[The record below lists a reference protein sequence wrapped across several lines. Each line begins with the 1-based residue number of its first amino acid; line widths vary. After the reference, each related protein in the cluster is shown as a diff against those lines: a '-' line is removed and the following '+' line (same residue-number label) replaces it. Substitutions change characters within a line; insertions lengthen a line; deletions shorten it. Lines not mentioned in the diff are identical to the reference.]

1 MLRKSSVLFLL
12 VFTLI
17 SVLQLECYAKDGES
31 QLNYVILGDADFVK
45 DTESLLWTDRAV
57 NSSSDDFKITL
68 RDVHF
73 TDGLMSFT
81 IEEQTSVSASGLI
94 SSSNALYLNGET
106 RAASGGVGIDPGPD
120 VRTETYAWY
129 NTPSVFG
136 MDWESFR
143 ITYED
148 IFFTFSDD
156 SHTVYIAPAEN
167 CNWSFVFHNPDVST
181 FNEDGFVPTVDE
193 KGIHTLGN
201 TFDIYFTGGI
211 VSKGPAGEDDI
222 YNFSIITK
230 SGLLNHYGFQ
240 DSIWQ
245 NGIHRFSG
253 GSSVEFDE
261 NDEPVLPADGKFT
274 QSDHFEYHVPQ
285 TFSAAENSLTV
296 WAGSVSFEITCT
308 GKSVDPEM
316 GYTWS
321 WQDDLTDRE
330 GKSIFP
336 MKLVQFNTANDRLP
350 QVTDPVLFSHTAD
363 DVTMDIVGLDLVRI
377 PRSRLYGNPNENG
390 ENTYFQVGL
399 CFTLPDD
406 GEWDI
411 IPGTAAVGNLD
422 LWADMMAA
430 GGIEP
435 ASGNAQGRKCVQ
447 MRYNVS
453 SLDPDWN
460 QPVKLNFDSIA
471 AIPREGSP
479 CKDILHRFETNAS
492 AQALGVTVSCTD
504 NVTGDVVRGPKDYVL
519 TVESFDEV
527 NRTLEEV
534 ESALERYLD
543 FHVSGPW
550 TFSIDNINS
559 YIIK

>member
-1 MLRKSSVLFLL
+1 MLRKSYILFLV
-12 VFTLI
+12 VFSLI
-17 SVLQLECYAKDGES
+17 LGFQQICDGQDDGS
-31 QLNYVILGDADFVK
+31 QLNNVILGEAEFDIDP
-45 DTESLLWTDRAV
+45 ESLLWTGRTV

-81 IEEQTSVSASGLI
+81 IEEQTSVSASGLF
-94 SSSNALYLNGET
+94 SSSNVLYLNGET
-106 RAASGGVGIDPGPD
+106 RAAGDGVGIDPGPD

-148 IFFTFSDD
+148 IFFTFSDG
-156 SHTVYIAPAEN
+156 SRTVYIAPAEN
-167 CNWSFVFHNPDVST
+167 CKWSFVIHNPAVST
-181 FNEDGFVPTVDE
+181 YNADGFAPTADE
-193 KGIHTLGN
+193 RGIHTFGN

-211 VSKGPAGEDDI
+211 VSKGQTGEDDI
-222 YNFSIITK
+222 YNFSIVTK
-230 SGLLNHYGFQ
+230 SDLLNHYGFQ
-240 DSIWQ
+240 DSMWQ
-245 NGIHRFSG
+245 NGIHRGAG
-253 GSSVEFDE
+253 GGSVEFDE

-274 QSDHFEYHVPQ
+274 RSDHFEYHVPQ
-285 TFSAAENSLTV
+285 TFSAAANTLTV

-321 WQDDLTDRE
+321 WQDDLADRE
-330 GKSIFP
+330 GKSVFP
-336 MKLVQFNTANDRLP
+336 MKLVRFNHANDRLP
-350 QVTDPVLFSHTAD
+350 QVTDPVLFSDTAN

-377 PRSRLYGNPNENG
+377 PRSRLYGDPNESG
-390 ENTYFQVGL
+390 ENTYLQVGL

-406 GEWDI
+406 GEWNI
-411 IPGTAAVGNLD
+411 IPGTAAVGDLD
-422 LWADMMAA
+422 LWADTMAA

-435 ASGNAQGRKCVQ
+435 ASGDAQGRKCVR

-453 SLDPDWN
+453 SLDPDWD

-471 AIPREGSP
+471 AAPREGSP

-492 AQALGVTVSCTD
+492 AQALGVTISCTD

-519 TVESFDEV
+519 TVESFDETS
-527 NRTLEEV
+527 RTLEEA
-534 ESALERYLD
+534 ESDLGRYLD
-543 FHVSGPW
+543 FHISGPW
-550 TFSIDNINS
+550 TFSIGNINS
-559 YIIK
+559 YITE